1 MKKRILSIIL
11 MICSFVYFLFLLR
24 IIIFKNGIN
33 SYAYNYN
40 LHFFDVINQWNNR
53 GIDMTLLVNVLG
65 NIMLFVPLSIILLN
79 YCKCLNNI
87 NIIFI
92 NFFTSLSFEL
102 IQLSTGWGTFD
113 VDDILLNTIGGI
125 IGLIIYRLFNFKQ
138 NNFTSIIFLINFG
151 IIGYISLYTYKP
163 SLLLFF

>member
-40 LHFFDVINQWNNR
+40 LHFFDFINQWNNR
-53 GIDMTLLVNVLG
+53 GIDMTLLVNILG
-65 NIMLFVPLSIILLN
+65 NITLFVPLSIILLN

-102 IQLSTGWGTFD
+102 IQLSTGWGTFG

-138 NNFTSIIFLINFG
+138 NNFTSI
-151 IIGYISLYTYKP
+151 GYISLYTYKP

>member
-40 LHFFDVINQWNNR
+40 LHFFDFINQWNNR

-113 VDDILLNTIGGI
+113 IDDILLNTIGGI

>member
-40 LHFFDVINQWNNR
+40 LHFFDFINQWNNR

-65 NIMLFVPLSIILLN
+65 NITLFVPLSIILLN

-113 VDDILLNTIGGI
+113 IDDILLNTIGGI

>member
-40 LHFFDVINQWNNR
+40 LHFFDFINQWNNR

-138 NNFTSIIFLINFG
+138 NNFTSIIFLINFE